1 MTAHP
6 GVTGRKSVQ
15 TSVNLADDPVWSEPE
30 TAKYLGVSLI
40 TLRRLRWARKVPY
53 VQISD
58 NRVGYRRS
66 QANEILDSRTV
77 RPQSL
82 EAAE

>member
-6 GVTGRKSVQ
+6 GVTGRKP
-15 TSVNLADDPVWSEPE
+15 NLVDDPVWSELE
-30 TAKYLGVSLI
+30 TAKYIGVSLI
-40 TLRRLRWARKVPY
+40 TLMRMRRAGKVPY
-53 VQISD
+53 IQISE
-58 NRVGYRRS
+58 NRIGYRRS
-66 QANEILDSRTV
+66 MANQILDARTV

>member
-6 GVTGRKSVQ
+6 GVTGRKSY
-15 TSVNLADDPVWSEPE
+15 NLADDPVLSEPE
-30 TAKYLGVSLI
+30 TAKYIGVSLI
-40 TLRRLRWARKVPY
+40 TLRRLRWAGKVSY

-58 NRVGYRRS
+58 NRIGYRRS

-77 RPQSL
+77 HP
-82 EAAE
+82 EAR